1 VTAVAYAFV
10 LTGAILMAL
19 SGLGVLRLPDVLA
32 RLQAGTKA
40 ASLGL
45 ACVFAGA
52 ALLEPSVSALVKLA
66 LSMLFVFATAP
77 VAGHVIGRAAYEAGV
92 PLWADT
98 WIDEALVAMDE
109 DADGDADEN
118 ADGDAG
124 GDKDA
129 DGSGAS

>member
-1 VTAVAYAFV
+1 MTAVAYAFV
-10 LTGAILMAL
+10 VTGAILMAL

-52 ALLEPSVSALVKLA
+52 ALLEPSVSAVVKLA
-66 LSMLFVFATAP
+66 LSMLFVFTTAP

-92 PLWADT
+92 PLWEDT
-98 WIDEALVAMDE
+98 WVDEALVEMGEDE
-109 DADGDADEN
+109 GAAGDG
-118 ADGDAG
+118 G
-124 GDKDA
+124 GT
-129 DGSGAS
+129 S